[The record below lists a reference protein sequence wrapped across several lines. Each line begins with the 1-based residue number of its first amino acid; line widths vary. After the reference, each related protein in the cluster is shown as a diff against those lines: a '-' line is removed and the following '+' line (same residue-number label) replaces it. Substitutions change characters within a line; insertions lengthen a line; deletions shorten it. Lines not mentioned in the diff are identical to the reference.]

1 MDGASV
7 DFIVIPIVAIISLAT
22 WLAAIYWADSH
33 PRTSPRTTTARP
45 ASFAEPGTAH
55 APIQQGL
62 ASQRNVPHQATAPA
76 ADSIP
81 AQR

>member
-33 PRTSPRTTTARP
+33 PRTSPRTTTAPP
-45 ASFAEPGTAH
+45 ARQEFAVPEP
-55 APIQQGL
+55 APQGL
-62 ASQRNVPHQATAPA
+62 ASHADVPRQATAPVE
-76 ADSIP
+76 DSIP